1 MLCDDVNEFSS
12 ATLDKYSRAAILKSV
27 DNVLVDEYP
36 GHGLISSPEALA
48 DSLNI
53 RRNALMLPGVMRSC
67 TSHAAH
73 DLVEDEERAVLL
85 AHGLHRG
92 EVARRRRHAARR
104 RPCAPR

>member
-1 MLCDDVNEFSS
+1 MCARAQMICDGVNKSS
-12 ATLDKYSRAAILKSV
+12 STTLDKYSRAAILKSV

-36 GHGLISSPEALA
+36 GHGLIPSPEALA

-73 DLVEDEERAVLL
+73 DLV
-85 AHGLHRG
+85 
-92 EVARRRRHAARR
+92 
-104 RPCAPR
+104 